1 MKEALIF
8 GEKEER
14 LVSAMD
20 IKNGFIS
27 KDHEFVDP
35 EYEFKVIYVKGAK
48 NGSMPHFRLY
58 LSREDYNKLS
68 PERKNKYDILRKM
81 TYYKQSAWHS
91 EWEEVLSHHMVIEK
105 HIKDPE
111 TKKYKRADAFYEKGN
126 LVVELQHSYMDNDFN
141 VRNKFYSNLGYKT
154 AWLFDLTQS
163 TVYKGVGNTIEILE
177 DNSRG
182 FFRVCEEC
190 ENIGDFPVYIQV
202 AGGLIYRVYSIK
214 RKDIDGELKSTI
226 RYFEQKE
233 VFTPDEFVK
242 YILSKEF
249 CFSKED
255 DDNLPRSLFTIY
267 KENNISRE
275 CDFMLAVKN
284 VEKNEEII
292 VQKDI
297 KTNRLSEQYNSNN
310 LGYRYCSFNSK
321 TNYYTLNSQKYYEL
335 KKEDAKKE
343 IWILLRKYDKNYK

>member
-8 GEKEER
+8 GGKEER

-48 NGSMPHFRLY
+48 NGGMPHFRLY

-105 HIKDPE
+105 QIKDPE
-111 TKKYKRADAFYEKGN
+111 TKKYKKADAFYEKGN

-163 TVYKGVGNTIEILE
+163 TVSKGVGNTIEILE

-190 ENIGDFPVYIQV
+190 ENIADYPVYIQV
-202 AGGLIYRVYSIK
+202 AGGLIYRVYSLK

-233 VFTPDEFVK
+233 VFTSEEFVNH
-242 YILSKEF
+242 ILSKEF
-249 CFSKED
+249 CFSEED
-255 DDNLPRSLFTIY
+255 DNFPRSLFTIY

-275 CDFMLAVKN
+275 CDFMLVVKN
-284 VEKNEEII
+284 VKLDMEII

-297 KTNRLSEQYNSNN
+297 KTNRLSEQYNSNDI
-310 LGYRYCSFNSK
+310 GYQYCCFNPER
-321 TNYYTLNSQKYYEL
+321 NYYIKKSEKYYGL
-335 KKEDAKKE
+335 KKEYAFE
-343 IWILLRKYDKNYK
+343 EVWILLKKYDKKKK